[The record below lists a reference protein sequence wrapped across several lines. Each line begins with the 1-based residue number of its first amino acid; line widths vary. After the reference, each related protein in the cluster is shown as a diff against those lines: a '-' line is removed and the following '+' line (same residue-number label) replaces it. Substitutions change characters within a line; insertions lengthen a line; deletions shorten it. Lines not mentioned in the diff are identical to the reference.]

1 MTNINSE
8 IMMILISIIALFLT
22 ILAGFGGIITFLWNQ
37 FGKIHQTLGEIKLEY
52 VQKQECQERRANC
65 NCVKKMEE
73 LEKKLSDL
81 EDDLN
86 NRSRRR
92 NRTRQQD

>member
-22 ILAGFGGIITFLWNQ
+22 ILAGFGGIVTFLWNQ

-52 VQKQECQERRANC
+52 VQKQECMERRANC
-65 NCVKKMEE
+65 DCVKKMSE
-73 LEKKLSDL
+73 LEKKLQEL
-81 EDDLN
+81 EDDFEGRN
-86 NRSRRR
+86 RRR
-92 NRTRQQD
+92 NRSKQSN

>member
-52 VQKQECQERRANC
+52 VQKQECQERRNNC
-65 NCVKKMEE
+65 SCVKEMEQLKKDFQE
-73 LEKKLSDL
+73 LR
-81 EDDLN
+81 DDLN
-86 NRSRRR
+86 DRPRRR
-92 NRTRQQD
+92 LR